1 MNPNDRQQLFDAVRQ
16 CVLAALPDI
25 WAIYVHGSIAGNTER
40 PDSDLDL
47 ALLLPPGKELPNLLD
62 FSAALAAAA
71 RRDVDVADLRRAG
84 NMLRKE
90 VLEHGIPL
98 YVANSEQVLAWE
110 ASAMSEYAEHHWRI
124 RSLLEDFNTTGI
136 GYGE

>member
-16 CVLAALPDI
+16 CVLAALPDV
-25 WAIYVHGSIAGNTER
+25 WAIYVHGSIANDTAR

-47 ALLLPPGKELPNLLD
+47 ALLLPPGKELPNLLS
-62 FSAALAAAA
+62 FSAVLAAAA
-71 RRDVDVADLRRAG
+71 RREVDVVDLRRAG

-98 YVANSEQVLAWE
+98 YAANSEQVLAWE

-124 RSLLEDFNTTGI
+124 RSLLEDFNRTGI
-136 GYGE
+136 GYGA